1 MWLTYLHANRR
12 ASKSGTDRAMVH
24 FVLEAKRAMEC
35 LAGVPDGK
43 KTRVMELLYEFVAKV
58 KGNSVI

>member
-1 MWLTYLHANRR
+1 
-12 ASKSGTDRAMVH
+12 MVH